1 MAGEQNKIL
10 NKSQKVLKFRK
21 YNTAFAKLSHLILDL
36 NEAQQVALLQKAEEL
51 FSKENRA
58 YPRKSCRI
66 AVRFSTYDRIYSG
79 YITNISP
86 SGIFIDTKKP
96 LIVRD
101 EILIDFTLKER
112 NESLRPR
119 GVVVHA
125 TLMGIGVELK
135 NVNLHLEEMIRFAVN
150 RMKG

>member
-1 MAGEQNKIL
+1 MAGEQKKIL
-10 NKSQKVLKFRK
+10 NKSTKVLKFRK

-36 NEAQQVALLQKAEEL
+36 NEAQQVALLEIAEEV

-58 YPRKSCRI
+58 SPRKSSRI

-86 SGIFIDTKKP
+86 SGIFIETKKP

-101 EILIDFTLKER
+101 EI
-112 NESLRPR
+112 
-119 GVVVHA
+119 
-125 TLMGIGVELK
+125 
-135 NVNLHLEEMIRFAVN
+135 
-150 RMKG
+150 

>member
-21 YNTAFAKLSHLILDL
+21 YNTAYAKLSHLILDL
-36 NEAQQVALLQKAEEL
+36 NEVQQVALLQKAEEL

-86 SGIFIDTKKP
+86 SGIFIETKKP
-96 LIVRD
+96 LIVSD
-101 EILIDFTLKER
+101 EILVDFTLMET
-112 NESLRPR
+112 NESLRLR

-125 TLMGIGVELK
+125 TPMGIGVELK
-135 NVNLHLEEMIRFAVN
+135 NVSPHLEEMIRFSVH